1 MQSTGYS
8 RLADHERF
16 YIKTH
21 LDQRDSL
28 RTIAEGLKRSPSSI
42 SREIRRNSD
51 ADGCYCPDAAGR
63 QARHRRKSQ
72 APPPAMNATMRF
84 MVGCALRQRMSPE
97 QITGTWRR
105 YGVAA
110 PCPNTI
116 RKELRQG
123 RLVDGDW
130 KSCLRHRG
138 RPRKKAGAD
147 AYPGQIP
154 DRTGIEDRPSVV
166 DARVRLGD
174 FEADLIVG
182 KGRRG
187 CFLTVVER
195 RTGLLLAAPL
205 KRKTARETARALI
218 RLLRP
223 HKDVVKTITFD
234 NGREFSWHRKVA
246 RTLDCETYFAR
257 PYHSWEKGGIENAN
271 GLIRDY
277 FPKAEP
283 LDRVSKRSL
292 DAVVEALNHRPRK
305 RLGWDSPSQAFA
317 AEKDRTGQT
326 ELWCKADTG
335 VLR

>member
-1 MQSTGYS
+1 MQSKGYG

-16 YIKTH
+16 HIKTH
-21 LDQRDSL
+21 LDQQDSL
-28 RTIAEGLKRSPSSI
+28 RTIAKGLKRSPSSI
-42 SREIRRNSD
+42 SREIRRNSG
-51 ADGCYCPDAAGR
+51 ADGRYCPEAAGR

-84 MVGCALRQRMSPE
+84 TVGCALLQRLSPE

-105 YGVAA
+105 HGLAA

-116 RKELRQG
+116 RKELRLG
-123 RLVDGDW
+123 RLVGGDW

-154 DRTGIEDRPSVV
+154 DGKDIEHRPGVV
-166 DARVRLGD
+166 DERVRLGD

-182 KGRRG
+182 KGHRG
-187 CFLTVVER
+187 SFLTVVER
-195 RTGLLLAAPL
+195 RTGLLLAARL
-205 KRKTARETARALI
+205 KRKTARETTRALI

-223 HKDVVKTITFD
+223 HKDAVKTITFD
-234 NGREFSWHRKVA
+234 NGREFPWHRKVA
-246 RTLDCETYFAR
+246 QALDCETFFAR
-257 PYHSWEKGGIENAN
+257 PHHSWEKGSVENAN

-283 LDRVSKRSL
+283 LDRVSRSAL

-317 AEKDRTGQT
+317 AEKDRTGQM